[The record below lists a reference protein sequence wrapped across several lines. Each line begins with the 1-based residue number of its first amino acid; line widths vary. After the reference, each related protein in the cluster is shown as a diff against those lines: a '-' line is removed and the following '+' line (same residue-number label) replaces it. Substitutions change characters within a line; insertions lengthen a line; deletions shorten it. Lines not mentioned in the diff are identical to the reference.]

1 MPTVSVPFV
10 IWQMVMANL
19 QNHRK
24 KTRVWGRRGR
34 EGARKHWYC
43 CDRAQTG
50 QQTCKPNNG
59 QTPSNNAN
67 CVHTKKLVKKRAEAK
82 DGEDADEDKDMNE
95 RLGAS
100 VRKRKC
106 NRSAKFGS
114 DRYCGV
120 YAIYEKNMLFLA
132 TFYFLPQLLVCG
144 VVYLFLCV
152 VCRM

>member
-1 MPTVSVPFV
+1 MQTKQRPNAFK
-10 IWQMVMANL
+10 Q
-19 QNHRK
+19 RK
-24 KTRVWGRRGR
+24 LRSYEEISQEKSR
-34 EGARKHWYC
+34 
-43 CDRAQTG
+43 
-50 QQTCKPNNG
+50 
-59 QTPSNNAN
+59 S
-67 CVHTKKLVKKRAEAK
+67 KK
-82 DGEDADEDKDMNE
+82 DDEDADEDKDMNE

-100 VRKRKC
+100 IRKRKC

-152 VCRM
+152 VCKCMSVCFETDMNDCNCICGYIINIYFGRLIWHK